1 MLRRVKKSSSFSGG
15 STTPRYFV
23 CTCIPVFVQSP
34 CKAASS
40 EGLFVIRAMMNWS
53 IVRALHVRAQ
63 NLVGQMCTNHSR
75 TSATPS
81 KHLFA
86 WASTTPKVIAANRGG
101 GGVEFSATVAR
112 GSDSTTDSRV
122 PFSRFARRVFTT
134 VSSEHTLRWCEL
146 PITLT
151 KCVYF
156 RLSVFVNCHFD
167 LVVCRAHVVVH
178 LVIRDTLKHWH
189 GLVVI
194 HKDKLLRKW
203 FSILFCAH
211 PPIKAHVIVV
221 LHYKLTIIIL
231 PVISH

>member
-1 MLRRVKKSSSFSGG
+1 
-15 STTPRYFV
+15 
-23 CTCIPVFVQSP
+23 
-34 CKAASS
+34 
-40 EGLFVIRAMMNWS
+40 MNWS

-63 NLVGQMCTNHSR
+63 NLVGQMCTNHGW
-75 TSATPS
+75 TSVTSS
-81 KHLFA
+81 KHLFV

-122 PFSRFARRVFTT
+122 PFSRFGRRVFTT
-134 VSSEHTLRWCEL
+134 VSYEHTLRWCEL
-146 PITLT
+146 LITLT

-156 RLSVFVNCHFD
+156 CLSVFVNCHFD
-167 LVVCRAHVVVH
+167 SVVCRAHVVVH

-189 GLVVI
+189 SLVVKI

-211 PPIKAHVIVV
+211 PLIKAHVIVV
-221 LHYKLTIIIL
+221 LHYKLTIIL
-231 PVISH
+231 PVISHLVLAKYNVYISQNKNFFVHLSLDI